1 MLYEFYKFD
10 TPRLSLVPLFNLSI
24 IVHDAARGMCRLEI
38 RSESQMLESSGFFP
52 LLDAFTKPT
61 DFDRYLS
68 ITSAAFYGTFHQ
80 VSTKHL
86 GRYCNEFSYR
96 FNRRDEQLQMFDGKL
111 KSILDEKA
119 GPCKKLTVSVQE
131 W

>member
-1 MLYEFYKFD
+1 MQVGNSIRIAGVRVLRFLSVIGCIHEADRFRPIFEHYK
-10 TPRLSLVPLFNLSI
+10 
-24 IVHDAARGMCRLEI
+24 RGI
-38 RSESQMLESSGFFP
+38 
-52 LLDAFTKPT
+52 
-61 DFDRYLS
+61 
-68 ITSAAFYGTFHQ
+68 YGTFHQ

-119 GPCKKLTVSVQE
+119 WPCKKLTASVQK